1 MAKIYE
7 WTYKSDKGQI
17 IADNL
22 KEAKTQIANK
32 FGNAI
37 KIPKGTKIKKVGLAK
52 KKPATKIKNVE
63 EPIKKIISD
72 SLPNGTVLNG
82 PKGATY
88 TVGQRGK
95 KPSWYNAAILE
106 RQGVKG
112 VAVTDIKNTNS
123 NEDDGVFSGYVLKNS
138 ITLNKKSV
146 VTGPVS
152 MIYEIDGNRTCCYM
166 SEDSSIILP
175 PKAKIWKLGGE
186 WSIV

>member
-22 KEAKTQIANK
+22 KDAKKQIANK

-37 KIPKGTKIKKVGLAK
+37 KIPKGTKIKKIGLSK
-52 KKPATKIKNVE
+52 GKPPVKTKNVE
-63 EPIKKIISD
+63 EPLRKMLVD
-72 SLPNGTVLNG
+72 NLPDGTVLKG

-88 TVGQRGK
+88 KVGQRGK
-95 KPSWYNAAILE
+95 KPSWYNAAVLE
-106 RQGVKG
+106 HQGVKS
-112 VAVTDIKNTNS
+112 VTVSTTKTTENDGMFAG
-123 NEDDGVFSGYVLKNS
+123 NELKNC
-138 ITLNKKSV
+138 ITLTKKSV

-152 MIYEIDGNRTCCYM
+152 MVYEVDGNRTCCYM

-175 PKAKIWKLGGE
+175 PKAKMWKLGGE

>member
-22 KEAKTQIANK
+22 KDAKKQIATK

-37 KIPKGTKIKKVGLAK
+37 KIPKGTKIKKVGLSK
-52 KKPATKIKNVE
+52 SKPSTKIKNVE
-63 EPIKKIISD
+63 EPLKKMLVD

-88 TVGQRGK
+88 KIGQRGK
-95 KPSWYNAAILE
+95 KPVWYNAAILE
-106 RQGVKG
+106 HQGVKSVT
-112 VAVTDIKNTNS
+112 VAATKSTDTA
-123 NEDDGVFSGYVLKNS
+123 EVYAGYELKNC
-138 ITLNKKSV
+138 IVLNKKSIV
-146 VTGPVS
+146 SGPVS
-152 MIYEIDGNRTCCYM
+152 MVYEVDGNRTCCYM
-166 SEDSSIILP
+166 SEDSSMILP